1 MSTPD
6 RASTPARS
14 AAAAHDSDLPA
25 STVHDSDASD
35 VSTHDSA
42 SRDEATAVEAT
53 HTEVTPAEVTPA
65 GVTPPKVTHTGAAR
79 ALEARARRTAW
90 RHAALG
96 LAVPLVLLA
105 IWQAAAEAGAID
117 TLLFPAPTQIA
128 GRMADLASSGELGT
142 HTAATLQRLLPGYV
156 LGAVTGALAGF
167 VMGVSR
173 TASAAFGPLFSAL
186 YAVPKI
192 ATLPLLLLIFGL
204 TETPKVLSVAIT
216 VFFVLQINTAAGVRQ
231 IDPRLLESARSYGAS
246 GLRLLRFVLL
256 PGALPGVL
264 TGLRTAA
271 GLGVV
276 VVVAVEFVASDSGL
290 GYLIW
295 NSWTLFQPDRMYV
308 GLVSVAVLGAV
319 FSAVVSLAGRW
330 AMPWRAERRRSPWAR
345 LSSAR
350 VRDPLT
356 RAPKTRSPR
365 GGSRPPT

>member
-1 MSTPD
+1 MSAPADAPD
-6 RASTPARS
+6 RDR
-14 AAAAHDSDLPA
+14 
-25 STVHDSDASD
+25 
-35 VSTHDSA
+35 
-42 SRDEATAVEAT
+42 R
-53 HTEVTPAEVTPA
+53 
-65 GVTPPKVTHTGAAR
+65 AAR
-79 ALEARARRTAW
+79 AVAVRVRRTAW
-90 RHAALG
+90 RHTALG
-96 LAVPLVLLA
+96 LAVPAGLLLA
-105 IWQAAAEAGAID
+105 WQLAARAGAID
-117 TLLFPAPTQIA
+117 TLLFPPPSRIA
-128 GRMADLASSGELGT
+128 ARLGELASSGELGT
-142 HTAATLQRLLPGYV
+142 HTAATLRRLLPGYA
-156 LGAVTGALAGF
+156 LGSVTGALAGF

-173 TASAAFGPLFSAL
+173 TADAAFGPLFSAL

-271 GLGVV
+271 GLGVM

-308 GLVSVAVLGAV
+308 GLVAVAVLGAL
-319 FSAVVSLAGRW
+319 FSAAVALAGRL
-330 AMPWRAERRRSPWAR
+330 AMPWRSDGGRWPGPGRRGRAGER
-345 LSSAR
+345 
-350 VRDPLT
+350 
-356 RAPKTRSPR
+356 
-365 GGSRPPT
+365 G

>member
-1 MSTPD
+1 MS
-6 RASTPARS
+6 APAD
-14 AAAAHDSDLPA
+14 AAAAR
-25 STVHDSDASD
+25 D
-35 VSTHDSA
+35 V
-42 SRDEATAVEAT
+42 AV
-53 HTEVTPAEVTPA
+53 
-65 GVTPPKVTHTGAAR
+65 
-79 ALEARARRTAW
+79 RARRAAW
-90 RHAALG
+90 RRTALG
-96 LAVPLVLLA
+96 LAVPAGLLLA
-105 IWQAAAEAGAID
+105 WQLAARAGAID
-117 TLLFPAPTQIA
+117 TLLFPPPSRIA
-128 GRMADLASSGELGT
+128 VRLWDLASSGELGT
-142 HTAATLQRLLPGYV
+142 HTAATLRRLLPGYA
-156 LGAVTGALAGF
+156 LGSVTGALAGF

-173 TASAAFGPLFSAL
+173 TAEAAFGPLFSAL

-308 GLVSVAVLGAV
+308 GLVAVAVLGAL
-319 FSAVVSLAGRW
+319 FSAAVTLAGRR
-330 AMPWRAERRRSPWAR
+330 AMPWRSDGRRWQGRRARAVER
-345 LSSAR
+345 
-350 VRDPLT
+350 
-356 RAPKTRSPR
+356 
-365 GGSRPPT
+365 G